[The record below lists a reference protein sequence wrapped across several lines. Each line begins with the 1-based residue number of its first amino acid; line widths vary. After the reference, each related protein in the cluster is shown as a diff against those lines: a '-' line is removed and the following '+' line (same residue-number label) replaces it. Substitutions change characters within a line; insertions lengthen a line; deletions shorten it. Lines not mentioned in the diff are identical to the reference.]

1 MTFSEATLGRH
12 TSRAYGVFT
21 PAGRRECRG
30 SPASTG
36 GGFINCTA
44 GWFRKE
50 LKRAAR
56 GSVVHEM
63 VHVVQSY
70 GRRTA
75 PNATR
80 LPGWLTEGIPD
91 YIRFYLYE
99 PQTKGAEITAR
110 NLERAKYNA
119 SYRVTGNFHNWV
131 SQKYDPN
138 IVRKLNAAARAGACS
153 EEVWKSATGKTSP
166 ELDAE
171 WKQAHEERLAVATK
185 KTPTPP

>member
-50 LKRAAR
+50 LKR
-56 GSVVHEM
+56 E
-63 VHVVQSY
+63 
-70 GRRTA
+70 A
-75 PNATR
+75 PR